1 MAYFSKFGAVKNI
14 VLIPYVKIGISEE
27 YLHCY
32 IKFADDN
39 SVHKVFSLP
48 KLEINSKDFKAFRT
62 YRIG

>member
-1 MAYFSKFGAVKNI
+1 MND
-14 VLIPYVKIGISEE
+14 LLEKIKEE
-27 YLHCY
+27 GDFYSWNYKGFDCY